1 MRLYTVHLRLHG
13 PGRDLVL
20 VKEGFCW
27 PAFFFSVL
35 WALWHRLWLAAA
47 LIFAVQVVLSAG
59 LALLGPDPVSQSAVS
74 IGVAVIVGFLANDL
88 RRWALGRRGYMEH
101 GVVLGAD
108 VAAAERTFLESEP
121 AWRRNLWRW
130 AA

>member
-13 PGRDLVL
+13 PGRDLAL

-35 WALWHRLWLAAA
+35 WALWRRLWLAAA
-47 LIFAVQVVLSAG
+47 LIFAVQVVSGAG
-59 LALLGPDPVSQSAVS
+59 LALLGPDPVSQGAVS
-74 IGVAVIVGFLANDL
+74 IGVAVIVGFIANDL

-108 VAAAERTFLESEP
+108 AAAAERTFLESEP
-121 AWRRNLWRW
+121 AV
-130 AA
+130 AAELVEWMA